1 MKMSVGKPAPDF
13 TLPDELGKTHK
24 LSDYRGK
31 TVVLYFYPAD
41 DTPGC
46 TAEACDLRDDYH
58 KYQNAGAVILGVS
71 PDDEASH
78 EKFKKKYKLPFT
90 LLADKDHKI
99 CELYGVWGEKSM
111 FGKKY
116 YGVIRSTFVIDAEGK
131 IGSVFEKVKAKE
143 NNEKVLDALNEMG
156 IA

>member
-1 MKMSVGKPAPDF
+1 MKLSLGKTAPDF
-13 TLPDELGKTHK
+13 TLPDEAGKKHK

-90 LLADKDHKI
+90 LLADKDHKV

-116 YGVIRSTFVIDAEGK
+116 YGVIRSTFVIDADGK
-131 IGSVFEKVKAKE
+131 VASVFEKVKAKE
-143 NNEKVLDALNEMG
+143 NNERVLDALNEMG